1 MRRFSFLVFLIL
13 TLVVSS
19 QSFGQLAVLRD
30 TGTGIPITA
39 NPYREVKGSVYFQ
52 EFKPG
57 ILDLM
62 DGRKVEGLQ
71 IALNGYEHT
80 LEYKL
85 EGNLYA
91 YSADK
96 LKGFSFQNEF
106 GETSRFTSDYEVPT
120 LSKKRFL
127 QVIEE
132 GKYTLLLHSYKLMVD
147 DVSATYGAQAAKV
160 FQDQEDFFIAKN
172 GKLFLVKNKSNDLKE
187 IFGEDFEK
195 AMSIQKSQK
204 LNLKNLSDLAV
215 LVRALNQ

>member
-13 TLVVSS
+13 TLLGSG
-19 QSFGQLAVLRD
+19 QSFCQLAVLRD

-39 NPYREVKGSVYFQ
+39 NPYREVKGSAYFQ

-57 ILDLM
+57 TLDLIN
-62 DGRKVEGLQ
+62 GRKVEGLQ

-96 LKGFSFQNEF
+96 LKGFSFQNEL
-106 GETSRFTSDYEVPT
+106 GETSRFTSDYVVPT

-127 QVIEE
+127 QIIEE

-160 FQDQEDFFIAKN
+160 FQDQEDFFIAKD
-172 GKLFLVKNKSNDLKE
+172 GKLFLVKNKSKDLEE